1 VKRAY
6 ELMIIIEGDAE
17 DGALDRILSRA
28 GEMVTASDGVVKSTD
43 KWGKRR
49 FAYEINKKWEGV
61 YVVLEIVT
69 EASNL
74 HDVERML
81 RIADEVVRHK
91 LIRLP
96 DDEAVK
102 RGLFVGASA

>member
-1 VKRAY
+1 MERAY
-6 ELMIIIEGDAE
+6 ELMIILEGESDDATV
-17 DGALDRILSRA
+17 DGILARV
-28 GEMVTASDGVVKSTD
+28 GEFVTAGNGKIHSTD

-69 EASNL
+69 EAPNL
-74 HDVERML
+74 HDAERML

-96 DDEAVK
+96 DGEAAK
-102 RGLFVGASA
+102 RGLLAGASA

>member
-1 VKRAY
+1 MLRAY
-6 ELMIIIEGDAE
+6 ELMIILEGDA
-17 DGALDRILSRA
+17 DDAALDRILSQV
-28 GEMVTASDGVVKSTD
+28 GSLVTASAGEVKSTD

-69 EASNL
+69 SASNL

-81 RIADEVVRHK
+81 RLDDVVVRHK

-96 DDEAVK
+96 DHEAAR
-102 RGLFVGASA
+102 RGLLAGSPA